1 MRNKLLREAWYI
13 GLLDSLPLLRD
24 PMLLIVLS
32 LVSFLPV
39 FFLFVF
45 SGGNADA
52 AMPALVGAIV
62 LTLAFIGLFAAQSV
76 YFYKHWFRFQ
86 DMFVASPVSPI
97 SYTLGLS
104 LSTLFSSAPSVLIA
118 LAILVA
124 ARPVGIVAI
133 LGIFGVSAILWLAM
147 VFAGFAI
154 GASTK
159 NTRRANSV
167 PQVLGFV
174 IGFLPPVYYPLS
186 ILPAYVQPL
195 ALLIPSTH
203 AAQLAK
209 HYFGLLPAP
218 LTDVEVVFGWLYLI
232 AFTVAMA
239 VIVTKKARW
248 VDP

>member
-1 MRNKLLREAWYI
+1 MKNSILRQAWYI

-24 PMLLIVLS
+24 PMLLVVLS
-32 LVSFLPV
+32 LISFLPV
-39 FFLFVF
+39 FFLVLF
-45 SGGNADA
+45 GGVVAGL
-52 AMPALVGAIV
+52 PALVGAIV

-104 LSTLFSSAPSVLIA
+104 LSTLFSSSPSVLLA
-118 LAILVA
+118 LGILMWLA
-124 ARPVGIVAI
+124 PVGVVPVLAV
-133 LGIFGVSAILWLAM
+133 LAVSALLWISM

-159 NTRRANSV
+159 NTRRANSL
-167 PQVLGFV
+167 PQILGFV

-186 ILPAYVQPL
+186 FLPAEIRPF
-195 ALLIPSTH
+195 ALLIPSTQ

-209 HYFGLLPAP
+209 NYFGLVTPA
-218 LTDVEVVFGWLYLI
+218 LSDFDVLFGWVYLV
-232 AFTVAMA
+232 AFTVLMGL
-239 VIVTKKARW
+239 VVMKKARW

>member
-1 MRNKLLREAWYI
+1 
-13 GLLDSLPLLRD
+13 
-24 PMLLIVLS
+24 MLLVVLS
-32 LVSFLPV
+32 LISFLPV
-39 FFLFVF
+39 FFLVLF
-45 SGGNADA
+45 GGVTA
-52 AMPALVGAIV
+52 ALPALVGAIV

-97 SYTLGLS
+97 AYTLGLS
-104 LSTLFSSAPSVLIA
+104 LSTLFSSSPSVILA
-118 LAILVA
+118 LVILA
-124 ARPVGIVAI
+124 WLAPVGIVPI
-133 LGIFGVSAILWLAM
+133 LAVLAVSALLWISM

-159 NTRRANSV
+159 NTRRANSL
-167 PQVLGFV
+167 PQILGFV

-186 ILPAYVQPL
+186 QLPPAVQPF

-209 HYFGLLPAP
+209 NYFGLLPTP
-218 LTDVEVVFGWLYLI
+218 LSGSEVIIGWAYLVTF
-232 AFTVAMA
+232 AVAMGL
-239 VIVTKKARW
+239 IVARRARW

>member
-1 MRNKLLREAWYI
+1 MGRTKILRQAWYI

-24 PMLLIVLS
+24 PMLLVVLS
-32 LVSFLPV
+32 LIAFLPV
-39 FFLFVF
+39 FFLFLF
-45 SGGNADA
+45 STDGSA
-52 AMPALVGAIV
+52 ALPALVGAIV

-97 SYTLGLS
+97 AYTLGLS
-104 LSTLFSSAPSVLIA
+104 MSTLFSSSPAVVLA
-118 LAILVA
+118 LVA
-124 ARPVGIVAI
+124 LYWAVPAGAI
-133 LGIFGVSAILWLAM
+133 AVLATLAVSALLWLSM

-154 GASTK
+154 GSSIK
-159 NTRRANSV
+159 NTRRANSI

-186 ILPAYVQPL
+186 ILPPSVQPL
-195 ALLIPSTH
+195 ALLVPSTH

-209 HYFGLLPAP
+209 HYFGLLPSP
-218 LTDVEVVFGWLYLI
+218 LMEGEILFGWTYLV

-239 VIVTKKARW
+239 LLVARKARW

>member
-1 MRNKLLREAWYI
+1 LRSKLLRQAWYI

-45 SGGNADA
+45 SGGNAA
-52 AMPALVGAIV
+52 MAMPALVGAIV

-118 LAILVA
+118 LAILLYS
-124 ARPVGIVAI
+124 RPVGIVPI
-133 LGIFGVSAILWLAM
+133 LGILGVSAILWLAM

-186 ILPAYVQPL
+186 ILPPSIQPF

-203 AAQLAK
+203 AAQLGK
-209 HYFGLLPAP
+209 YYFGLLDLAP
-218 LTDVEVVFGWLYLI
+218 TEVLFGWVYLI
-232 AFTVAMA
+232 VFTIVMA
-239 VIVTKKARW
+239 IIVSKKARW

>member
-1 MRNKLLREAWYI
+1 
-13 GLLDSLPLLRD
+13 
-24 PMLLIVLS
+24 MLLIVLS
-32 LVSFLPV
+32 LISFLPV
-39 FFLFVF
+39 FFLFLF
-45 SGGNADA
+45 SPGGGA
-52 AMPALVGAIV
+52 AMAALVGAIV

-97 SYTLGLS
+97 AYTLGLS
-104 LSTLFSSAPSVLIA
+104 LSTLFSSSPSVLLA
-118 LAILVA
+118 LAILVWYQ
-124 ARPVGIVAI
+124 PVGLMPI
-133 LGIFGVSAILWLAM
+133 LATLAVSTLLWLSM

-159 NTRRANSV
+159 NTRRANSL
-167 PQVLGFV
+167 PQILGFV

-186 ILPAYVQPL
+186 LLPASVQPFAL
-195 ALLIPSTH
+195 AIPSTH

-218 LTDVEVVFGWLYLI
+218 LTEGDVLFGWGYLI
-232 AFTVAMA
+232 AFTVVMA
-239 VIVTKKARW
+239 LLVMRKARW

>member
-1 MRNKLLREAWYI
+1 MRSKLLRQAWYI

-24 PMLLIVLS
+24 PMLLVVLS
-32 LVSFLPV
+32 LISFLPV
-39 FFLFVF
+39 FFLVLF
-45 SGGNADA
+45 GGLTSAL
-52 AMPALVGAIV
+52 PAFVGAIV

-97 SYTLGLS
+97 AYTLGLS
-104 LSTLFSSAPSVLIA
+104 LSTLFSSSPSVLLA
-118 LAILVA
+118 LVILIWLN
-124 ARPVGIVAI
+124 PVGIVPVLAV
-133 LGIFGVSAILWLAM
+133 LAVSALLWISM

-159 NTRRANSV
+159 NTRRANSL
-167 PQVLGFV
+167 PQILGFV

-186 ILPAYVQPL
+186 QLPAEVRPF

-209 HYFGLLPAP
+209 NYFGLLPAP
-218 LTDVEVVFGWLYLI
+218 LSGAEVLLGWAYLI
-232 AFTVAMA
+232 AFAVAMGL
-239 VIVTKKARW
+239 IVMKKARW

>member
-1 MRNKLLREAWYI
+1 MKSSLLRQAWYI

-24 PMLLIVLS
+24 PMLLVVLS
-32 LVSFLPV
+32 LISFLPV
-39 FFLFVF
+39 FFLFLF
-45 SGGNADA
+45 SGGTA

-97 SYTLGLS
+97 AYTLGLS
-104 LSTLFSSAPSVLIA
+104 LSTLFSSSPSVILA
-118 LAILVA
+118 LAVLVWNQ
-124 ARPVGIVAI
+124 PVGLVPI
-133 LGIFGVSAILWLAM
+133 LATLAVSALLWLSM

-159 NTRRANSV
+159 NTRRANSL
-167 PQVLGFV
+167 PQILGFV

-186 ILPAYVQPL
+186 LLPQSVQPFAL
-195 ALLIPSTH
+195 AIPSTH

-218 LTDVEVVFGWLYLI
+218 LTDGDVFFGWGYLI

-239 VIVTKKARW
+239 LLVMRKARW